1 MEDFENINKKYYN
14 IILEMKNRIDKLN
27 QKILKIE
34 SYGYNTNDLKN
45 KLFDL
50 QKSVND
56 ITSTNEISD
65 VIINLTFL
73 NISSLESET
82 EKINKYFSIF
92 KDTDLIKKELNDD
105 ISEFK
110 LKQIIYIIENDL
122 GYFNNLKSLGYAYE
136 KEKDAYKTIYE
147 IIKTEF
153 RKEGTSSLLKSILS
167 NYHYIYNDLL
177 ELVNQDIEKYIKN
190 PDIYKR
196 FNEIIAF
203 NNIDEQMVYLLSF
216 NENNYKEKVFSELKE
231 TKNNLLKT
239 KKKYEKLKESKNK
252 ESIYEDDIK
261 YIKKNMNKAIITNS
275 LCKIIAVFAL
285 FGIIKGSQVL
295 KNNSKY
301 HNTTIEVYDTLL
313 PDTDSIN
320 KYTDYNENQVVVLDY
335 KIPTDEKFMD
345 GNIQIDQYNFEYD
358 GRNIED
364 YATLDFDNM
373 TPDKYNIINNMALKE
388 TEHTVVKLVKSIDYE
403 DKYSSLGELIKGIGL
418 SVLIQLEILLAV
430 YSALHDFK
438 VSDEDK
444 YHLTPSVLS
453 LLTKYPYKNIK
464 LIIEDLKEISKLS
477 ESKGNGIIYNKENL
491 KALKEK
497 LIELE
502 KQYDDILN
510 KYPNI
515 EDLMIYN
522 DKNLELKLK

>member
-1 MEDFENINKKYYN
+1 MEDFENKDKNYTK
-14 IILEMKNRIDKLN
+14 ILFEMKNRIN
-27 QKILKIE
+27 KINEKISKIE

-45 KLFDL
+45 KLLDL
-50 QKSVND
+50 QKSVD
-56 ITSTNEISD
+56 EIASTNEISD
-65 VIINLTFL
+65 VIINLTFK

-92 KDTDLIKKELNDD
+92 KDIDLIKKELNDD
-105 ISEFK
+105 ISTFK

-167 NYHYIYNDLL
+167 NYNYIFNDLL

-196 FNEIIAF
+196 FNEILAF
-203 NNIDEQMVYLLSF
+203 NNIDEKMVYLLSF
-216 NENNYKEKVFSELKE
+216 NENNYKENLFNELNE
-231 TKNNLLKT
+231 TKNNYLET
-239 KKKYEKLKESKNK
+239 KKEYEKLKDSKNL
-252 ESIYEDDIK
+252 ESIYKDDIK
-261 YIKKNMNKAIITNS
+261 DIKKTMNKAIITNS
-275 LCKIIAVFAL
+275 LYKIMAVLAL

-301 HNTTIEVYDTLL
+301 HSTKIEVYDTLL
-313 PDTDSIN
+313 PDTDSIEM
-320 KYTDYNENQVVVLDY
+320 YTTYDKNQVVVFDY
-335 KIPTDEKFMD
+335 KIPDND
-345 GNIQIDQYNFEYD
+345 DINIQINEYDFEYD
-358 GRNIED
+358 GRNLED
-364 YATLDFDNM
+364 YANLDFNNI
-373 TPDKYNIINNMALKE
+373 TPDRTNLRNNVILKDKE
-388 TEHTVVKLVKSIDYE
+388 MEHTVVKLVNDVDYE
-403 DKYSSLGELIKGIGL
+403 DKFSSDGELIKGIGL
-418 SVLIQLEILLAV
+418 SVLIQLEISLAV
-430 YSALHDFK
+430 YSALHDLK

-464 LIIEDLKEISKLS
+464 LIIEDLKEISKL
-477 ESKGNGIIYNKENL
+477 EENKGNGIIYNKENL
-491 KALKEK
+491 KSLKEK

-502 KQYDDILN
+502 KQYNDILN

-515 EDLMIYN
+515 DELLIYN